1 MRCCGPERQLR
12 CYSLEVKKSAWI
24 GITAGVLVAV
34 LGGAALAVGDYVYTS
49 GTTVPCAI
57 NQDDLANKPEEFY
70 APGSG
75 NGPFPG
81 PGWEKWVGTDLSE
94 WWMVGVPYEAV
105 TIPVAEGV
113 DLSAWWITPIDGNN
127 KTVIVTHGIG
137 TSRRDFNT
145 LLPAGMLVKGGF
157 NVLLVDSRDTG
168 ESTCTDGRHSAGQ
181 EESDDFAE
189 VAKWLI
195 AKKNIVPS
203 SLGMFG
209 VSGGA
214 IATSLLPAKTDMV
227 SAFAME
233 GTIFDFNAAA
243 TREVEYQGFPGFLW
257 QLALA
262 AAQLFHGVNLTETAV
277 TEAIQAAEDRPML
290 ILHGNVDQRL
300 DYQSSL
306 DFFDYA
312 NSIGANITLETFAG
326 ADHTE
331 GMLTEPQRY
340 ADALRNFFDS
350 SLN

>member
-1 MRCCGPERQLR
+1 
-12 CYSLEVKKSAWI
+12 
-24 GITAGVLVAV
+24 
-34 LGGAALAVGDYVYTS
+34 LAVGNYVYTS

-57 NQDDLANKPEEFY
+57 NDDDLENKPEAFY

-105 TIPVAEGV
+105 TIPVADGV
-113 DLSAWWITPIDGNN
+113 ELSAWWITPIEDNG

-137 TSRRDFNT
+137 TSRRDYNT
-145 LLPAGMLVKGGF
+145 LLPAGMLVKDGF

-181 EESDDFAE
+181 EESSDFSAVAE
-189 VAKWLI
+189 WLVS
-195 AKKNIVPS
+195 KQDIVPS

-214 IATSLLPAKTDMV
+214 IATSMLPAKTDLV

-257 QLALA
+257 QLALVS
-262 AAQLFHGVNLTETAV
+262 AQLFHGVNLTETSAMDGI
-277 TEAIQAAEDRPML
+277 EAAGYRPML
-290 ILHGNVDQRL
+290 ILHGDSDQRL
-300 DYQSSL
+300 DYQSSV
-306 DFFDYA
+306 DFYEYGQ
-312 NSIGANITLETFAG
+312 SVGANISLETFVG

-331 GMLTEPQRY
+331 GMLTDPERY
-340 ADALRNFFDS
+340 AALLSDFFESALD
-350 SLN
+350 

>member
-1 MRCCGPERQLR
+1 M
-12 CYSLEVKKSAWI
+12 KKSAWI
-24 GITAGVLVAV
+24 GITAGALVLV
-34 LGGAALAVGDYVYTS
+34 LGGASLAVGNYVYTS

-57 NQDDLANKPEEFY
+57 NEDDLANKPEQFFT
-70 APGSG
+70 PGSG

-81 PGWEKWVGTDLSE
+81 PGWEKWVGHDISE
-94 WWMVGVPYEAV
+94 WWMVGVPYSAV
-105 TIPVAEGV
+105 TIPVSDDIE
-113 DLSAWWITPIDGNN
+113 LSAWWITPQNTND

-145 LLPAGMLVKGGF
+145 LLPAAMLVKDGF

-181 EESDDFAE
+181 EESDDFAR
-189 VAKWLI
+189 VADWLVSEQGLAPESI
-195 AKKNIVPS
+195 
-203 SLGMFG
+203 GMFG

-214 IATSLLPAKTDMV
+214 IATSLTPAKTENI

-257 QLALA
+257 QLALVS
-262 AAQLFHGVNLTETAV
+262 AQLFHGVNLTETAV
-277 TEAIQAAEDRPML
+277 TDSIAATGNRPML
-290 ILHGNVDQRL
+290 ILHGDSDQRL
-300 DYQSSL
+300 DYQSSV
-306 DFFDYA
+306 DFVEYA
-312 NSIGANITLETFAG
+312 RGIGKSVALETFEG

-340 ADALRNFFDS
+340 ATALTEFFDS
-350 SLN
+350 SLR

>member
-1 MRCCGPERQLR
+1 
-12 CYSLEVKKSAWI
+12 
-24 GITAGVLVAV
+24 
-34 LGGAALAVGDYVYTS
+34 LAVGNYVYTS

-57 NQDDLANKPEEFY
+57 NDDDLENKPEAFY

-105 TIPVAEGV
+105 TIPVADGV
-113 DLSAWWITPIDGNN
+113 ELSAWWITPIEDNG

-137 TSRRDFNT
+137 TSRRDYNT
-145 LLPAGMLVKGGF
+145 LLPAGMLVKDGF

-181 EESDDFAE
+181 EESSDFAA
-189 VAKWLI
+189 VAEWLVS
-195 AKKNIVPS
+195 KQDIVPS

-214 IATSLLPAKTDMV
+214 IATSMLPAKTDLV

-257 QLALA
+257 QLALVS
-262 AAQLFHGVNLTETAV
+262 AQLFHGVNLTETSAMDGI
-277 TEAIQAAEDRPML
+277 EAAGYRPML
-290 ILHGNVDQRL
+290 ILHGDSDQRL
-300 DYQSSL
+300 DYQSSV
-306 DFFDYA
+306 DFYEYGQ
-312 NSIGANITLETFAG
+312 SVGANISLETFVG

-331 GMLTEPQRY
+331 GMLTEPERY
-340 ADALRNFFDS
+340 AALLSDFFESALD
-350 SLN
+350 

>member
-1 MRCCGPERQLR
+1 M
-12 CYSLEVKKSAWI
+12 KKWLA
-24 GITAGVLVAV
+24 ITAGVLVALL
-34 LGGAALAVGDYVYTS
+34 LGGGLAVGNYVYTS
-49 GTTVPCAI
+49 GTVVPCAI
-57 NQDDLANKPEEFY
+57 NDDDLANKPEEFF

-105 TIPVAEGV
+105 TIPVSENIN
-113 DLSAWWITPIDGNN
+113 LSAWWITPENSNG

-145 LLPAGMLVKGGF
+145 LLPTGMLVKNGF
-157 NVLLVDSRDTG
+157 NVLLVDTRDTG

-181 EESDDFAE
+181 EESSDFAK
-189 VAKWLI
+189 VAQWLVNEQGI
-195 AKKNIVPS
+195 DSA

-214 IATSLLPAKTDMV
+214 IATSLLPAKTDLV

-262 AAQLFHGVNLTETAV
+262 SAQLFHGVNLTETSAMQGI
-277 TEAIQAAEDRPML
+277 EAAGDKPML
-290 ILHGNVDQRL
+290 ILHGDIDQRL
-300 DYQSSL
+300 DYQSSV
-306 DFFDYA
+306 DFYEYA
-312 NSIGANITLETFAG
+312 KGVGADIRLETFAG

-331 GMLTEPQRY
+331 GMLTEGDRY
-340 ADALRNFFDS
+340 AQLLADFFNQALK
-350 SLN
+350 